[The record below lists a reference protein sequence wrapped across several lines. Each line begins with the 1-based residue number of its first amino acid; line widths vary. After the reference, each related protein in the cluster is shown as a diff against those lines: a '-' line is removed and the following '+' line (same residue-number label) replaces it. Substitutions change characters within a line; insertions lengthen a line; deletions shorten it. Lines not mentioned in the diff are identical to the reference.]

1 MDFDVR
7 PYNFT
12 SATTSWLILLGILAG
27 LGMLLPLAS
36 LAGRG
41 GAAGLVDFRRGLIS
55 YLEDLFSLSFRRIA
69 ALASL
74 TLKEAVRR
82 KALLV
87 FVMFAVLLM
96 FAGWFITDSNERAEL
111 QVSVHVTFLLTAISW
126 LLLPALIFLSCWALP
141 EDIRLRSLH
150 TVVTKPARRLEI
162 VLGRMAGLGVV
173 VAILLVVMGVIGQ
186 FWLSRRIPENARS
199 ALQCRVPLFGE
210 LYFISSEGQPQ
221 ESGLNVGDVWAYR
234 SHIPGNS
241 RARAV
246 YVFRGVDES
255 ALTRNDQGEEELL
268 LECRFEAFR
277 TVKGSESSILKGIS
291 AQYTLSVNPREE
303 AFGMLAQSEATR
315 SIADALREGQYKTAA
330 AELKKL
336 TERIR
341 TAPGELRPADY
352 FGLHFGMFVSGTVLK
367 NRKDGGIEEL
377 GNQFIEA
384 ALTGE
389 GVTAALQQQ
398 ERGEKVEIPYAAFAA
413 KLDVVS
419 DSLAASAAVL
429 MEKLQRMEVPLPS
442 FNVSEYHD
450 LDESSTNLTRVPR
463 RLRFVA
469 DYETLGRFLAAEI
482 ARKNDAGG
490 LLADGG
496 LKASLTEE
504 LVKESKISRLNA
516 ERLVAVLGEQLTA
529 GTLALDAGKL
539 KVADG
544 RSWYLFFDDLI
555 RREQLVSEDSEG
567 WMIEKDLLQDL
578 IQDPNGDR
586 YLRVEV
592 ACINDQMYLGM
603 ARPDLFIRKADQ
615 PFYVGYWKAILSIL
629 LMLLLIIV
637 LGVTVSCVVKGPVA
651 LLFTL
656 TFFIVGQFF
665 HDFMIRKLAGV
676 EKGTGTVESMILIA
690 QHRNP
695 EVGMDV
701 SEATLNVVRAADTGL
716 DGVLRGF
723 SMIVPDFAVFN
734 RASMYVENR
743 FDVPFRDV
751 LLPSV
756 VVFFGFLIPCVLIG
770 GALLKFREL
779 EAK

>member
-1 MDFDVR
+1 
-7 PYNFT
+7 
-12 SATTSWLILLGILAG
+12 
-27 LGMLLPLAS
+27 
-36 LAGRG
+36 
-41 GAAGLVDFRRGLIS
+41 
-55 YLEDLFSLSFRRIA
+55 
-69 ALASL
+69 
-74 TLKEAVRR
+74 
-82 KALLV
+82 
-87 FVMFAVLLM
+87 
-96 FAGWFITDSNERAEL
+96 
-111 QVSVHVTFLLTAISW
+111 
-126 LLLPALIFLSCWALP
+126 
-141 EDIRLRSLH
+141 
-150 TVVTKPARRLEI
+150 
-162 VLGRMAGLGVV
+162 
-173 VAILLVVMGVIGQ
+173 
-186 FWLSRRIPENARS
+186 
-199 ALQCRVPLFGE
+199 
-210 LYFISSEGQPQ
+210 
-221 ESGLNVGDVWAYR
+221 
-234 SHIPGNS
+234 
-241 RARAV
+241 
-246 YVFRGVDES
+246 
-255 ALTRNDQGEEELL
+255 
-268 LECRFEAFR
+268 
-277 TVKGSESSILKGIS
+277 
-291 AQYTLSVNPREE
+291 
-303 AFGMLAQSEATR
+303 MLAQSEATR

-398 ERGEKVEIPYAAFAA
+398 ERGEKVEIPYEAFAA

>member
-1 MDFDVR
+1 
-7 PYNFT
+7 
-12 SATTSWLILLGILAG
+12 
-27 LGMLLPLAS
+27 
-36 LAGRG
+36 
-41 GAAGLVDFRRGLIS
+41 
-55 YLEDLFSLSFRRIA
+55 
-69 ALASL
+69 
-74 TLKEAVRR
+74 
-82 KALLV
+82 
-87 FVMFAVLLM
+87 
-96 FAGWFITDSNERAEL
+96 
-111 QVSVHVTFLLTAISW
+111 
-126 LLLPALIFLSCWALP
+126 
-141 EDIRLRSLH
+141 
-150 TVVTKPARRLEI
+150 
-162 VLGRMAGLGVV
+162 
-173 VAILLVVMGVIGQ
+173 
-186 FWLSRRIPENARS
+186 
-199 ALQCRVPLFGE
+199 
-210 LYFISSEGQPQ
+210 
-221 ESGLNVGDVWAYR
+221 
-234 SHIPGNS
+234 
-241 RARAV
+241 
-246 YVFRGVDES
+246 
-255 ALTRNDQGEEELL
+255 
-268 LECRFEAFR
+268 
-277 TVKGSESSILKGIS
+277 
-291 AQYTLSVNPREE
+291 
-303 AFGMLAQSEATR
+303 
-315 SIADALREGQYKTAA
+315 
-330 AELKKL
+330 
-336 TERIR
+336 
-341 TAPGELRPADY
+341 
-352 FGLHFGMFVSGTVLK
+352 MFVSGTVLE
-367 NRKDGGIEEL
+367 NRKDPAL
-377 GNQFIEA
+377 GNLGRLFIEA

-398 ERGEKVEIPYAAFAA
+398 ERGKKVEIPYEAFAA
-413 KLDVVS
+413 KVDLVADGLTERS
-419 DSLAASAAVL
+419 AVL
-429 MEKLQRMEVPLPS
+429 METLQRMEVPLPS

-450 LDESSTNLTRVPR
+450 LDESSTNLTRIPR

-490 LLADGG
+490 LLADGA

-504 LVKESKISRLNA
+504 LVKESRISQLNA

-529 GTLALDAGKL
+529 GTLAVDAGKL

-555 RREQLVSEDSEG
+555 RREQLVSEDTEG

-615 PFYVGYWKAILSIL
+615 PFWVGYWKAILSIL

-701 SEATLNVVRAADTGL
+701 SSATMNVVRAADLGL

-751 LLPSV
+751 LLPSI
-756 VVFFGFLIPCVLIG
+756 VVFFGFLIPCILIG

>member
-12 SATTSWLILLGILAG
+12 SATTSWLTLLGILAVVC
-27 LGMLLPLAS
+27 LALPLVV

-41 GAAGLVDFRRGLIS
+41 GASGLVEFRRGLWS
-55 YLEDLFSLSFRRIA
+55 YLEDVFSLSFRRIL
-69 ALASL
+69 ALTSL

-87 FVMFAVLLM
+87 FVLFAVLLM
-96 FAGWFITDSNERAEL
+96 FAGWFMTDSNERAEL

-141 EDIRLRSLH
+141 EDIRIRSLH
-150 TVVTKPARRLEI
+150 TVVTKPARRMEI
-162 VLGRMAGLGVV
+162 VIGRMAGLGVV
-173 VAILLVVMGVIGQ
+173 VAILLGVMGLIGQ

-221 ESGLNVGDVWAYR
+221 ETGLNVGDIWAYR

-241 RARAV
+241 RARGV
-246 YVFRGVDES
+246 YVFRNVDES
-255 ALTRNDQGEEELL
+255 ALTRNEKGEEELL

-277 TVKGSESSILKGIS
+277 TVKGSESSIVKGIS

-315 SIADALREGQYKTAA
+315 PVADALREGQYNTAA

-352 FGLHFGMFVSGTVLK
+352 FGLHFGMFVSGTVLE
-367 NRKDGGIEEL
+367 NRKDPGL
-377 GNQFIEA
+377 GDLGKLFIDA

-389 GVTAALQQQ
+389 GVTAALQRQ
-398 ERGEKVEIPYAAFAA
+398 ENGERVEIPYEAFAA
-413 KLDVVS
+413 KLDVVAAG
-419 DSLAASAAVL
+419 LADRAAVL
-429 MEKLQRMEVPLPS
+429 METLARMEVPLPS

-450 LDESSTNLTRVPR
+450 LDETSTNLTRVPR

-482 ARKNDAGG
+482 GKKNESGG
-490 LLADGG
+490 VLADGA

-504 LVKESKISRLNA
+504 LVRDLKISQLNS
-516 ERLVAVLGEQLTA
+516 ERLVAVLGEQLTGGALAVEA
-529 GTLALDAGKL
+529 GRL

-544 RSWYLFFDDLI
+544 RSWYAFFDDLI
-555 RREQLVSEDSEG
+555 RREQLVSEDTDG
-567 WMIEKDLLQDL
+567 WMIEKDLIKDL
-578 IQDPNGDR
+578 AGQG

-603 ARPDLFIRKADQ
+603 ARPDLFVRKADQ
-615 PFYVGYWKAILSIL
+615 PFWVGYWKAMLSIL

-656 TFFIVGQFF
+656 TFFLVGQFF

-676 EKGTGTVESMILIA
+676 EKGAGTVESAILIA

-701 SEATLNVVRAADTGL
+701 SETAMNVVRVADQGL
-716 DGVLRGF
+716 DGVLRVF
-723 SMIVPDFAVFN
+723 SMIVPDFAVFS

-756 VVFFGFLIPCVLIG
+756 VVFFGFLIPCILIA

>member
-12 SATTSWLILLGILAG
+12 SATTSWLILLAILAALG
-27 LGMLLPLAS
+27 LVLPLAS

-96 FAGWFITDSNERAEL
+96 FAGWFITDS
-111 QVSVHVTFLLTAISW
+111 
-126 LLLPALIFLSCWALP
+126 
-141 EDIRLRSLH
+141 
-150 TVVTKPARRLEI
+150 
-162 VLGRMAGLGVV
+162 AGLGVV

-221 ESGLNVGDVWAYR
+221 ETGLNVGDVWAYR

-255 ALTRNDQGEEELL
+255 ALTRNDKGEEELL

-277 TVKGSESSILKGIS
+277 TVKGSESSIVKGIS

-315 SIADALREGQYKTAA
+315 AIADALREGQYNTAS

-352 FGLHFGMFVSGTVLK
+352 FGLHFGMFVSGTVLD
-367 NRKDGGIEEL
+367 NRKDPAL
-377 GNQFIEA
+377 GNLGKLFIEA

-398 ERGEKVEIPYAAFAA
+398 ERGEKVEIPYEAFAA
-413 KLDVVS
+413 KLDLVADGLTERS
-419 DSLAASAAVL
+419 AVL
-429 MEKLQRMEVPLPS
+429 METLQRMEVPLPS

-504 LVKESKISRLNA
+504 LVKESKISQLNA

-529 GTLALDAGKL
+529 GTLAVDAGKL

-555 RREQLVSEDSEG
+555 RREQLVSEDTEG

-578 IQDPNGDR
+578 IQDQNGDR

-615 PFYVGYWKAILSIL
+615 PFWVGYWKAILSIL

-701 SEATLNVVRAADTGL
+701 SEATLNVVRAADQGL

-734 RASMYVENR
+734 RASMYVGEP
-743 FDVPFRDV
+743 V
-751 LLPSV
+751 
-756 VVFFGFLIPCVLIG
+756 
-770 GALLKFREL
+770 
-779 EAK
+779 

>member
-12 SATTSWLILLGILAG
+12 SATTSWLILLAILAG
-27 LGMLLPLAS
+27 LGLVLPLAS

-55 YLEDLFSLSFRRIA
+55 YLEDLFSLSLRRIA

-150 TVVTKPARRLEI
+150 TVVTKPARRMEI
-162 VLGRMAGLGVV
+162 VIGRMAGLGVV

-221 ESGLNVGDVWAYR
+221 ETGLNVGDVWAYR

-255 ALTRNDQGEEELL
+255 ALTRNEQGEEELL

-277 TVKGSESSILKGIS
+277 TVKGSESSIVKGIS

-315 SIADALREGQYKTAA
+315 AIADALREGQYKTAS

-352 FGLHFGMFVSGTVLK
+352 FGLHFGMFVSGTVLE
-367 NRKDGGIEEL
+367 NRKDPAL
-377 GNQFIEA
+377 GNLGRLFIEA

-398 ERGEKVEIPYAAFAA
+398 ERGEKVEIPYEAFAA
-413 KLDVVS
+413 KVDLVADGLTERS
-419 DSLAASAAVL
+419 AVL
-429 MEKLQRMEVPLPS
+429 METLQRMEVPLPS

-450 LDESSTNLTRVPR
+450 LDESSTNLTRIPR

-490 LLADGG
+490 LLADGA

-504 LVKESKISRLNA
+504 LVKESRISQLNA

-529 GTLALDAGKL
+529 GTLAVDAGKL

-544 RSWYLFFDDLI
+544 RSWYVFFDDLI
-555 RREQLVSEDSEG
+555 RREELVSEDTEG

-615 PFYVGYWKAILSIL
+615 PFWVGYWKAILSIL

-701 SEATLNVVRAADTGL
+701 SSATMNVVRAADLGL

-751 LLPSV
+751 LLPSI
-756 VVFFGFLIPCVLIG
+756 VVFFGFLIPCILIG